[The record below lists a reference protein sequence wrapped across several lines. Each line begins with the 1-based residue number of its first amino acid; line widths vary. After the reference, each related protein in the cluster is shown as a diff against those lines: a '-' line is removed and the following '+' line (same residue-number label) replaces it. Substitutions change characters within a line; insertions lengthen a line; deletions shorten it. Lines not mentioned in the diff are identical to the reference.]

1 VHAQNQ
7 SIFGP
12 VANIF
17 GTPCH
22 YLNVLQSTN
31 TTIYS
36 NKNDIT
42 NLVSELTPAHDSP
55 IMPPV
60 SLNAFE
66 VLLVLQDAV

>member
-1 VHAQNQ
+1 MHAQNQ
-7 SIFGP
+7 SIFSP
-12 VANIF
+12 VADIF

-22 YLNVLQSTN
+22 YLNVLQSIN

-36 NKNDIT
+36 MT
-42 NLVSELTPAHDSP
+42 NLVSELTPAHGPP